1 VKLAYKFL
9 GSLLIISATSSC
21 FDPPVFPDTP
31 TIEFESIEFREF
43 GGFADPDSL
52 ILKIKFQDG
61 DGNLGIDKITTNRGD
76 LIDNINDPFHDSN
89 FYLSDGGTSL
99 KEIGTETFY
108 TDTLQNGIAELV
120 PLKIFTTRGQSGKL
134 ITKKNQAGYSALP
147 AFNASTKECQNFTL
161 QSYFVFIDDWNIIDQ
176 RYAIKDTLRDAF
188 GNDFIHLKD
197 TLYFQFNPNHYT
209 IEVDFYVKEPGHP
222 NADATGFREYD
233 WRKEF
238 CTTYDG
244 RFPQLSDS
252 PTPLDGILTY
262 NMGSTGFKT
271 IFSVKTMKL
280 KISVK
285 DRLLNRSNEIF
296 TPEFTLDKI

>member
-1 VKLAYKFL
+1 MKLAHKFL
-9 GSLLIISATSSC
+9 GTILIISASSSC

-31 TIEFESIEFREF
+31 KIEFESIEFIEF

-52 ILKIKFQDG
+52 VLRIKFQDG
-61 DGNLGIDKITTNRGD
+61 NGDLGINKITTNRGD
-76 LIDNINDPFHDSN
+76 LIDNVNDPFHDSN
-89 FYLSDGGTSL
+89 FYLSDGGISL

-108 TDTLQNGIAELV
+108 TDTFQNNIAELV

-134 ITKKNQAGYSALP
+134 VSKKNQAGYSDLP
-147 AFNASTKECQNFTL
+147 SFDASTKECQNFTL
-161 QSYFVFIDDWNIIDQ
+161 LSYFVFISDWDIIDQ
-176 RYAIKDTLRDAF
+176 SYAIKDTLRDAF
-188 GNDFIHLKD
+188 GNDFIHLRD
-197 TLYFQFNPNHYT
+197 TLYFQHNPNHYT

-222 NADATGFREYD
+222 KADATGFREYD
-233 WRKEF
+233 WREEF
-238 CTTYDG
+238 CTTFDG

-252 PTPLDGILTY
+252 STPLDGILTY

-271 IFSVKTMKL
+271 IFSVKTLKL